1 MTNDPSQFREL
12 PSPLPE
18 GERVLWQG
26 KPTYKGLAIRSFHM
40 RAVAIYFV
48 LLIMWKA
55 WSNWSNGQSPGEA
68 LASASTLLIPA
79 IGGLALLALL
89 TYLFRRASC
98 YTITSKR
105 VLIQTGVALPVTL
118 NIPLSKIAN
127 ADLSQRSDGS
137 GDIPLRII
145 DSKRTSY
152 VLLWPHIRPWR
163 LREPEPMMTSVPD
176 VAVVA
181 AKLTEAVK
189 AQLDS
194 SAVSLVQTAT
204 SGPKQGPLSN
214 STATAVA

>member
-1 MTNDPSQFREL
+1 MTDAPSQFREL

-40 RAVAIYFV
+40 RAVAIYFA
-48 LLIMWKA
+48 LLFVWKV
-55 WSNWSNGQSPGEA
+55 WSNGANGQSIWE
-68 LASASTLLIPA
+68 ASASASIVLIPA
-79 IGGLALLALL
+79 IGGLALLAFLA
-89 TYLFRRASC
+89 YLFRRASC

-105 VLIQTGVALPVTL
+105 VLIQTGVALPITL
-118 NIPLSKIAN
+118 NIPLGKIAN
-127 ADLSQRSDGS
+127 ADLNNHRDGS

-145 DSKRTSY
+145 DTKRTSY

-163 LREPEPMMTSVPD
+163 LREPEPMMLSVPEAD
-176 VAVVA
+176 KVA
-181 AKLTEAVK
+181 ATLIEAVK

-204 SGPKQGPLSN
+204 SGPKEGPL

>member
-1 MTNDPSQFREL
+1 MTNAPSQFREL

-48 LLIMWKA
+48 LLIVWKV
-55 WSNWSNGQSPGEA
+55 WSLWSNGQSIGE
-68 LASASTLLIPA
+68 ASASASMLLIPA
-79 IGGLALLALL
+79 IGGLALLAFLAF
-89 TYLFRRASC
+89 LFRRASC

-105 VLIQTGVALPVTL
+105 VLIQTGVALPITL
-118 NIPLSKIAN
+118 NIPLGKIGN
-127 ADLSQRSDGS
+127 ADLNKHRDGS

-145 DSKRTSY
+145 DTKRTSY

-163 LREPEPMMTSVPD
+163 LREPEPMMLSVPD
-176 VAVVA
+176 AEKVA
-181 AKLTEAVK
+181 ATLTEAVK

-204 SGPKQGPLSN
+204 NGPKEGPL

>member
-1 MTNDPSQFREL
+1 MTDVPSQFREL

-40 RAVAIYFV
+40 RAVAIYFA
-48 LLIMWKA
+48 LLIVWKV
-55 WSNWSNGQSPGEA
+55 WSNWSNGQSIGEA
-68 LASASTLLIPA
+68 AASASLLLIPA

-105 VLIQTGVALPVTL
+105 VLIQTGVALPITL
-118 NIPLSKIAN
+118 NIPLGKIAN
-127 ADLSQRSDGS
+127 ADLNNHRDGS
-137 GDIPLRII
+137 GDIPLKII
-145 DSKRTSY
+145 DTKRTSY

-163 LREPEPMMTSVPD
+163 LREPEPMMLSVPEAD
-176 VAVVA
+176 KVA
-181 AKLTEAVK
+181 ATLTEAVK

-204 SGPKQGPLSN
+204 SGPKEGPLSN